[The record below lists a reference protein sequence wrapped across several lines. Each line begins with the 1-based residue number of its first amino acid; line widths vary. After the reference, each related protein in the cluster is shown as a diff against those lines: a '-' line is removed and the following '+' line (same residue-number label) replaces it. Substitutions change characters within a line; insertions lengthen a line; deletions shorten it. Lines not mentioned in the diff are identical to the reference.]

1 MAATKWLRALN
12 TISKEFDED
21 DLKPT
26 LPVIVIPAFNP
37 DQRLLHLVTTLQESR
52 ELFEAI
58 VIVNDGS
65 ESPKLF
71 TAIKPSENL
80 HVLSHDKNCGK
91 GAALKTAFR
100 WVVDHKPSAPGVIT
114 ADADGQHLPED
125 IVKVL
130 EAFKQQP
137 QALWLG
143 SRNFKEK
150 GIPLRSWLGNTFA
163 RYTFQLGLRI
173 KVPDTQ
179 TGLRGIPYTLLADLI
194 ETPSN
199 HYEFELDMLILAKQ
213 QGLQFS
219 SVEITTVYEEGNASS
234 HFKPLQDS
242 IIIYKKF
249 LKFSSVG
256 IASAS
261 IDYGLFAL
269 IYGLTGEIL
278 VAIAA
283 ARMVSGVF
291 NFTLNRQWVFGRG
304 SSLTRDATKYT
315 LLAVTLIGLNYIF
328 TKSLLWLGV
337 TPFIG
342 KPLAEVIVFLLSY
355 RFQKKLVFRSSTH

>member
-1 MAATKWLRALN
+1 MN
-12 TISKEFDED
+12 
-21 DLKPT
+21 PT

-37 DQRLLHLVTTLQESR
+37 DQRLLQLVVDLQTHR
-52 ELFEAI
+52 ERFEAI

-65 ESPKLF
+65 D
-71 TAIKPSENL
+71 TAQTFSGLPSADNL
-80 HVLSHDKNCGK
+80 HVLNHAENSGK

-100 WVVDHKPSAPGVIT
+100 WVVDQKPLTSGVIT

-125 IVKVL
+125 ILKVL
-130 EAFKQQP
+130 EAFKEEP

-150 GIPLRSWLGNTFA
+150 GIPFRSWLGNTFA
-163 RYTFQLGLRI
+163 HYTFQLGLRI

-179 TGLRGIPYTLLADLI
+179 TGLRGIPHALLADLI
-194 ETPSN
+194 NTPSN
-199 HYEFELDMLILAKQ
+199 HYEFELDMLILAKR
-213 QGLQFS
+213 QGLQFCS
-219 SVEITTVYEEGNASS
+219 TEITTVYEQDNASS
-234 HFKPLQDS
+234 HFKPLRDS
-242 IIIYKKF
+242 IIIYKNF
-249 LKFSSVG
+249 LKFSGVG
-256 IASAS
+256 VTSAS

-283 ARMVSGVF
+283 ARLVSGVF

-304 SSLTRDATKYT
+304 SSLTHDATKYT
-315 LLAVTLIGLNYIF
+315 LLAVTLVGMNYIF
-328 TKSLLWLGV
+328 TKGLLWLGV

-355 RFQKKLVFRSSTH
+355 RFQKKLVFGGTTP